1 MKNKIKPED
10 MIKRPFV
17 FSDMQFDDS
26 QYAYSGYFGS
36 RDTTTW
42 ETTYDFIED
51 AYKKA
56 GYEVPQIVFWD
67 LNGKTSGPKTVE
79 VESDRKGVAMM
90 NGFSPALLKVFMGE
104 QEEVSEW
111 EEVTDE
117 TSTVTVVEKE
127 DEFNPI
133 NVMKKA
139 LLRKTFE
146 GLVVVD

>member
-1 MKNKIKPED
+1 
-10 MIKRPFV
+10 
-17 FSDMQFDDS
+17 MQFDS
-26 QYAYSGYFGS
+26 AGQYTYRHYFRS
-36 RDTTTW
+36 RDTTPW

-51 AYKKA
+51 AYTNS

-67 LNGKTSGPKTVE
+67 LNGKTFGPKTVE

-104 QEEVSEW
+104 QEEGGFSEW
-111 EEVTDE
+111 KDVATDGE
-117 TSTVTVVEKE
+117 L
-127 DEFNPI
+127 FNPI

>member
-1 MKNKIKPED
+1 
-10 MIKRPFV
+10 
-17 FSDMQFDDS
+17 MQFDS
-26 QYAYSGYFGS
+26 AGQYTYRHYFRS
-36 RDTTTW
+36 RDTTPW

-51 AYKKA
+51 AYTNS

-67 LNGKTSGPKTVE
+67 LNGKTFGPKTVE

-104 QEEVSEW
+104 QEEGVSEW
-111 EEVTDE
+111 EDVATDG
-117 TSTVTVVEKE
+117 TSTATVVEKE
-127 DEFNPI
+127 GEIFNPI

-139 LLRKTFE
+139 LLKKTQAFN